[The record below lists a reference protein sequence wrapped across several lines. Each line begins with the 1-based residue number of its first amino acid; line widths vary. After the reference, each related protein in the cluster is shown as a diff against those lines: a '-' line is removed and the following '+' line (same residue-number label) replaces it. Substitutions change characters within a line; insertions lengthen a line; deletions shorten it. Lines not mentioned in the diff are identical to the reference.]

1 MPIWMHLGIDVIT
14 IWMYFGYWC
23 AASMDEFWVLMCCQ
37 YECSLGIDAN
47 MDAVKV
53 LMCCQYRYILDI
65 DVLPYGCILNIDVLP
80 VWMQFGYRYPQTRR
94 YWCQC
99 GCLSAVR
106 RGISH
111 KYDRDPSLWV
121 LIWCQYGCCSCWEGC
136 PTNVMYSD
144 LWGRWSPSL
153 LESSTWLK
161 LLSWSSLQII
171 LEIIYLFT
179 SYSRLL

>member
-1 MPIWMHLGIDVIT
+1 MLKLNIIVTSMMETSFSTLLKKNTIVIK
-14 IWMYFGYWC
+14 IEKWQIVLIEGLSRVLVC

-121 LIWCQYGCCSCWEGC
+121 LIWCQYGCCGCWEGC

-144 LWGRWSPSL
+144 LWGR
-153 LESSTWLK
+153 
-161 LLSWSSLQII
+161 
-171 LEIIYLFT
+171 
-179 SYSRLL
+179 

>member
-1 MPIWMHLGIDVIT
+1 MCCQHGWILGIDVMPIWMHFGCWCYNDV
-14 IWMYFGYWC
+14 YFGYWC

-144 LWGRWSPSL
+144 LWGR
-153 LESSTWLK
+153 
-161 LLSWSSLQII
+161 
-171 LEIIYLFT
+171 
-179 SYSRLL
+179 